1 MKTTKLFSAVII
13 LFSLAIFGCS
23 EENEMDNKETG
34 QVAVKITDAPSDDA
48 NVDGT
53 FITVADVKVDD
64 KSLEG
69 FTKQTIEVSAY
80 QQGNA
85 KLLISEDIEAKS
97 YNSIS
102 IVLDHESDV
111 SGNSPGSYVL
121 TSDGK
126 KHDLSTESQMQSE
139 IMFQKNFD
147 IEANGQTSLVI
158 DFDLRKAVTRDTE
171 TSTESDYKFVTS
183 AEIQNSVRIVK
194 EENAGEIEGEVSGW
208 IDSDNQLYVFAY
220 QKGDYEKPAETNG
233 QGASNVLFAN
243 AVTSAKVQSD
253 GSYTLSFLEEGEY
266 ELHVAAYQKS
276 DNRFNFN
283 TMLEATSEISGLLL
297 NNVTVSS
304 ETSVKVNISIA
315 GLM

>member
-48 NVDGT
+48 NVEGT
-53 FITVADVKVDD
+53 FITVADVKVDG

-126 KHDLSTESQMQSE
+126 KHDLSAESQMQSE

-183 AEIQNSVRIVK
+183 AEIQNSVRVVK
-194 EENAGEIEGEVSGW
+194 EENSGEIEGEVSGW

-220 QKGDYEKPAETNG
+220 KKGEYEKPAETNG

-253 GSYTLSFLEEGEY
+253 GNYTLSFLEEGEY

-283 TMLEATSEISGLLL
+283 TMLEATSEITGLLL
-297 NNVTVSS
+297 NDISVSS
-304 ETSVKVNISIA
+304 ETSVEVDINII

>member
-13 LFSLAIFGCS
+13 LFTVAIFGCS

-34 QVAVKITDAPSDDA
+34 QIAVKITDAPSDDA

-53 FITVADVKVDD
+53 FITVADVKVDG

-85 KLLISEDIEAKS
+85 KLLITEDIEAKS

-126 KHDLSTESQMQSE
+126 KHNLAAESQMQSE

-158 DFDLRKAVTRDTE
+158 DFDLRKTVTRDTE
-171 TSTESDYKFVTS
+171 ASTESNYKFVTS

-194 EENAGEIEGEVSGW
+194 EQNSGEIEGKVSGW
-208 IDSDNQLYVFAY
+208 IDSNNQLYVFAY
-220 QKGDYEKPAETNG
+220 KKGEYEKPAETSG

-253 GSYTLSFLEEGEY
+253 GSYTLSFLEEGDY

-283 TMLEATSEISGLLL
+283 KMLEATSEITGLLL
-297 NNVTVSS
+297 NDISVSS
-304 ETSVKVNISIA
+304 ETSVKVDINII